1 MNIKDTIMIIE
12 DELSILRFMTS
23 LLSKNGY
30 KVLTATTGADAL
42 LLIESHCPDLV
53 ILDLGLP
60 DVDGINILRTLRS
73 WSSMP
78 VIVVSARTMEKDK
91 VLALDLE
98 ADDYITKP
106 FGTEEFLARIRM
118 ALRHARKGFSEE
130 VLSQGLYS
138 VRDLVIDYNKHR
150 VMLRGEIIN
159 LTQAEYRIVALL
171 GQYAGK
177 VLTYDFIMKELWGPR
192 AGKDNRILRVNMAN
206 IRRKIEKNPA
216 KPEYLFTEIGV
227 GYRIA
232 GE

>member
-1 MNIKDTIMIIE
+1 MNIKDTILIIE
-12 DELSILRFMTS
+12 DEPSILRFMTS
-23 LLSKNGY
+23 LLNRNGY
-30 KVLTATTGADAL
+30 KVLSSVTGTDAL
-42 LLIESHCPDLV
+42 LIIESHCPNLI

-60 DVDGINILRTLRS
+60 DIDGISILRKIRS
-73 WSSMP
+73 WSNTP

-91 VLALDLE
+91 VLALDLD

-106 FGTEEFLARIRM
+106 FGTEEFLARIRL
-118 ALRHARKGFSEE
+118 ALRHARKGSAEE
-130 VLSQGLYS
+130 VLSRGVYS
-138 VRDLVIDYNKHR
+138 VRNLLIDYNRHQVLLGGQK
-150 VMLRGEIIN
+150 VN

-232 GE
+232 DE

>member
-1 MNIKDTIMIIE
+1 MNVKDNILIIE
-12 DELSILRFMTS
+12 DEQSILRFMTS
-23 LLSKNGY
+23 LLKRNGY
-30 KVLTATTGADAL
+30 KVLSATTGADAL
-42 LLIESHCPDLV
+42 LLIESHCPDLI

-60 DVDGINILRTLRS
+60 DIDGISVLRKLRS
-73 WSSMP
+73 WSNTP

-91 VLALDLE
+91 VLALDLN

-106 FGTEEFLARIRM
+106 FGTEEFLARIRL

-130 VLSQGLYS
+130 VLSLGTYS
-138 VRDLVIDYNKHR
+138 VRDLVIDYNKHQ
-150 VMLRGEIIN
+150 VFLRGENIN

-192 AGKDNRILRVNMAN
+192 AGRDNRILRVNMAN
-206 IRRKIEKNPA
+206 IRRKIENNPA
-216 KPEYLFTEIGV
+216 KPEYLLTEIGV

-232 GE
+232 DE

>member
-1 MNIKDTIMIIE
+1 MNIKDSVLIIE
-12 DELSILRFMTS
+12 DEQSILRFMTS
-23 LLSKNGY
+23 LLKRNGY
-30 KVLTATTGADAL
+30 KVLSATTGADAL
-42 LLIESHCPDLV
+42 LLIESHCPDLI

-60 DVDGINILRTLRS
+60 DIDGISILRKLRS
-73 WSSMP
+73 WSNTP
-78 VIVVSARTMEKDK
+78 VIVVSARSMEKDK
-91 VLALDLE
+91 VLALDLN

-106 FGTEEFLARIRM
+106 FGTEEFLARIRL
-118 ALRHARKGFSEE
+118 ALRHARKGSSEE
-130 VLSQGLYS
+130 VLYRGTYS
-138 VRDLVIDYNKHR
+138 VRNLVIDYNKHQ
-150 VMLRGEIIN
+150 VFLGGKIIN

-192 AGKDNRILRVNMAN
+192 AGRDNRILRVNMAN

-232 GE
+232 DE

>member
-1 MNIKDTIMIIE
+1 MNVKDNILIIE
-12 DELSILRFMTS
+12 DEQSILRFMTS
-23 LLSKNGY
+23 LLKRNGY
-30 KVLTATTGADAL
+30 KVLSATTGADAL
-42 LLIESHCPDLV
+42 LLIESHCPDLI

-60 DVDGINILRTLRS
+60 DIDGISVLRKLRS
-73 WSSMP
+73 WSNTP

-91 VLALDLE
+91 VLALDLN

-106 FGTEEFLARIRM
+106 FGTEEFLARIRL

-130 VLSQGLYS
+130 VLSLGTYS
-138 VRDLVIDYNKHR
+138 VRDLVIDYNKHQ
-150 VMLRGEIIN
+150 VFLRGENIN

-192 AGKDNRILRVNMAN
+192 AGRDNRILRVNMAN
-206 IRRKIEKNPA
+206 IRRKIENNPA

-232 GE
+232 DE

>member
-118 ALRHARKGFSEE
+118 ALRHARKGSSEE